1 MVTFLA
7 QAAEQA
13 TGITPLDNV
22 LTLLAQFGFFRVVLP
37 FLLIF
42 SLVYA
47 VLMKTG
53 VLGEPEKSWVKG
65 TAATISLAIAF
76 FVISSTPVVT
86 LLMTLV
92 PQASFILVVALFLLM
107 IVMFAVPEN
116 VLSGALDRK
125 WLIPIVIVLII
136 VFLGIIGA
144 ATPDIPL
151 LSGIAQFLMGNVALP
166 ELSSDA
172 VNLIIAVIVMFG
184 IPAVII
190 GMIIWSNRE
199 GAGE

>member
-1 MVTFLA
+1 MVTFLVE
-7 QAAEQA
+7 AAEQA

-47 VLMKTG
+47 VLMKTK
-53 VLGEPEKSWVKG
+53 VLGEPTEGWVKG
-65 TAATISLAIAF
+65 TSAAISLAIAF

-107 IVMFAVPEN
+107 IITFTIPKN
-116 VLSGALDRK
+116 VLDGALDAK

-144 ATPDIPL
+144 ATPDIPF

-166 ELSSDA
+166 ELSSDV